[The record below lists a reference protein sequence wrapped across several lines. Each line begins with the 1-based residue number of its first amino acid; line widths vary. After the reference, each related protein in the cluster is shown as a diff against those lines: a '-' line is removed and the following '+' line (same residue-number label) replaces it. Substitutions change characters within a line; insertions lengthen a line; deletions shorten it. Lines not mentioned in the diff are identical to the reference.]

1 MDIKITTS
9 KDSASMKTP
18 QEQSETELW
27 YSEYYRK
34 RGEDRNDILRNSGVL
49 FQNLALIKSVIEALR
64 NLSINRDTWK
74 ILDVGCGDGGSL
86 LPFLSFG
93 FPVQSLYGID
103 IMSERVSQGV
113 RKLPNI
119 NFCVGDASHMDYQS
133 GEFDLVM
140 ESTMF
145 IQISD
150 DDLSRKIAG
159 EMLRVVKLSGYILLT
174 DWRYSYRHPEYKALS
189 KSRIASLF
197 SVGTRTTLV
206 SSHAGALI
214 PPIGRK
220 ISSCCPSLY
229 FIVQKIFPFL
239 TGQLTTVLQKLV

>member
-1 MDIKITTS
+1 
-9 KDSASMKTP
+9 MKNP
-18 QEQSETELW
+18 LLQVQTEEW
-27 YSEYYRK
+27 YSEYYSK
-34 RGEDRNDILRNSGVL
+34 KGQDRNDVLKNSGVL
-49 FQNLALIKSVIEALR
+49 FQNLALLKSIIEALR
-64 NLSINRDTWK
+64 NLSINRETWK

-93 FPVQSLYGID
+93 FPVRSLYGID
-103 IMSERVSQGV
+103 IISERVSQGV
-113 RKLPNI
+113 KKLPNI
-119 NFCVGDASHMDYQS
+119 NFCVGDASHMDYES
-133 GEFDLVM
+133 GTFDLVM

-145 IQISD
+145 IQIRD
-150 DDLSRKIAG
+150 DDLSRKIAR
-159 EMLRVVKLSGYILLT
+159 EMLRVAKVPGYILLI

-197 SVGTRTTLV
+197 NVGTRTTLV
-206 SSHAGALI
+206 SNHSGALI

-229 FIVQKIFPFL
+229 FIVQKFFPFL